1 MSPSSTDVP
10 IILELIHALAEYEH
24 ASDQVEATESTL
36 LSTLSFAPFSSDPSP
51 STDDDDDDGDGVT
64 SAGPEASRAT
74 GGYARTLLVFT
85 PGPDA
90 KAAGMALYFY
100 NYSTWRAAPGIYVE
114 DLFVKKEHRGRG
126 YGRRLLAEVAKE
138 VTNMHGARLE
148 WSVLTW
154 NEPSIKF

>member
-1 MSPSSTDVP
+1 MP

-24 ASDQVEATESTL
+24 ASDQVEATESSL
-36 LSTLSFAPFSSDPSP
+36 LSTLSFAPFSSHSSAAP
-51 STDDDDDDGDGVT
+51 TDDGEDNAA
-64 SAGPEASRAT
+64 SAGPEASRAR

-126 YGRRLLAEVAKE
+126 YGKRLLAEVAKE
-138 VTNMHGARLE
+138 VTDMRGARLE